1 MELEMSNFD
10 FQQVG
15 KDVLHIEREGL
26 NNLEQYINNDFDRA
40 CQQIFACQG
49 KVVVMGM
56 GKSGH
61 IGRKIAATFAS
72 TGTPSFFV
80 HPGEAS
86 HGDLGMITNKDIVL
100 AISNSGES
108 GEILALLPVL
118 KRIKVPLICMT
129 NNPESNMGK
138 YADVHLCIKVLQEAC
153 PLGLAPTTSTTA
165 TLVMGDALA
174 IALLTARGFTADD
187 FALSHPGGALGRKL
201 LLLVRDLMST
211 GEDIPYIAKTATL
224 REALV
229 EITRKKL
236 GMTVICDDNMIIEG
250 IFTDGDL
257 RRIFDMGVDLNNA
270 KIADLMT
277 PGGIKIA
284 PSMLAVEAL
293 NLMQSKHVTSLLVAE
308 NNKLVGVLHMHDLLQ
323 AGVV

>member
-1 MELEMSNFD
+1 MSNID

-15 KDVLHIEREGL
+15 KEVLHIESEGL
-26 NNLEQYINNDFDRA
+26 KNLEQYINDDFSRA
-40 CQQIFACQG
+40 CQLIFSCQG

-61 IGRKIAATFAS
+61 IGRKIAATLAS

-86 HGDLGMITNKDIVL
+86 HGDLGMISSKDIVL

-108 GEILALLPVL
+108 GEIIALLPVL

-129 NNPESNMGK
+129 NNPNSNMGK
-138 YADVHLCIKVLQEAC
+138 YADVHLCVKVPREAC

-165 TLVMGDALA
+165 ALVMGDALA
-174 IALLTARGFTADD
+174 IALLTARGFTPED

-201 LLLVRDLMST
+201 LLLVRDLMSV
-211 GEDIPYIAKTATL
+211 GDDIPHIPQTATL
-224 REALV
+224 REALI

-236 GMTVICDDNMIIEG
+236 GMAVICDDDMNIAG

-257 RRIFDMGVDLNNA
+257 RRIFDMGIDLNNA
-270 KIADLMT
+270 KIADVMT
-277 PGGIKIA
+277 PGGIRIS
-284 PSMLAVEAL
+284 PNILAVEAL
-293 NLMQSKHVTSLLVAE
+293 NLMQSRHVTSLMVAE
-308 NNKLVGVLHMHDLLQ
+308 ENKLVGVLHMHDLLQ

>member
-1 MELEMSNFD
+1 MSNID

-15 KDVLHIEREGL
+15 KEVLHIESEGL
-26 NNLEQYINNDFDRA
+26 KNLEQYINDDFTRA
-40 CQQIFACQG
+40 CQLIFDCQG

-61 IGRKIAATFAS
+61 IGRKIAATLAS

-129 NNPESNMGK
+129 SNPSSNMGK
-138 YADVHLCIKVLQEAC
+138 YADAHLCIKVPQEAC

-174 IALLTARGFTADD
+174 IALLKARGFTAED

-201 LLLVRDLMST
+201 LLLVRDLMNVDD
-211 GEDIPYIAKTATL
+211 DIPHIPQTATL
-224 REALV
+224 REALI

-236 GMTVICDDNMIIEG
+236 GMTVICDDDMNIAG

-257 RRIFDMGVDLNNA
+257 RRIFDMGIDLNNA
-270 KIADLMT
+270 KIADVMT
-277 PGGIKIA
+277 RGGIKIS
-284 PSMLAVEAL
+284 PNILAVEAL
-293 NLMQSKHVTSLLVAE
+293 NLMQSKHVTSLMVAE
-308 NNKLVGVLHMHDLLQ
+308 GNKLVGVLHMHDLLQ